1 LLESVNGIISS
12 DEIIFDQLLIGMNI
26 DVYGV
31 YGEDENSSCLTAEV
45 VLVTAAP

>member
-1 LLESVNGIISS
+1 MFFLESVNGIISS

-26 DVYGV
+26 DVYG
-31 YGEDENSSCLTAEV
+31 EDKDPSCLTAEV